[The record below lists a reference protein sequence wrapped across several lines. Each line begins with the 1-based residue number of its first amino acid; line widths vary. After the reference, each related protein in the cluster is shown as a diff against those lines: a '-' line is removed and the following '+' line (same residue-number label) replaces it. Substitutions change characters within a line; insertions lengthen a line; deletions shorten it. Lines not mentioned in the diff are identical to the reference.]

1 MSISFTQSIISRL
14 KREMADIEKQSL
26 EEKKKKDKAQAK
38 VKQLQKDSKKSTL
51 PSDLSSKLTR
61 INKLNEEIAEINR
74 KQGNL
79 SKQLVNKN
87 AELKQHLSNTQQQES
102 K

>member
-1 MSISFTQSIISRL
+1 MSISFTQSRISRL
-14 KREMADIEKQSL
+14 KREIAAIEKQSL
-26 EEKKKKDKAQAK
+26 DEKQKKDKAQAK

-61 INKLNEEIAEINR
+61 INKLNEELTEINK
-74 KQGNL
+74 KQVDL
-79 SKQLVNKN
+79 SKLLVSKN
-87 AELKQHLSNTQQQES
+87 AELKQALSVTQQKKS

>member
-14 KREMADIEKQSL
+14 KREMANIEKQNL
-26 EEKKKKDKAQAK
+26 EEKKKKDKALAK

-51 PSDLSSKLTR
+51 PSDLSSKLSR
-61 INKLNEEIAEINR
+61 INKLNEELAQINR
-74 KQGNL
+74 KQADL